1 MNAHETSHDAKVHTA
16 KLREETEQL
25 IAHLRRDVTMVDD
38 PAAKAMFETSAE
50 VLTGLIKTWQDYDS
64 AREAAF
70 RR

>member
-1 MNAHETSHDAKVHTA
+1 MTAHETSHDAKVHTA
-16 KLREETEQL
+16 RLREETEQL

-50 VLTGLIKTWQDYDS
+50 VLAGLIKTWHDY
-64 AREAAF
+64 EAGKETAF

>member
-1 MNAHETSHDAKVHTA
+1 MNANESSHDAKDHTA
-16 KLREETEQL
+16 NLRQETEQL

-50 VLTGLIKTWQDYDS
+50 VLSGLIKTWQDYE
-64 AREAAF
+64 AGREVAF